1 MRGGGWETLGQ
12 PLPEGPA
19 AGGSVG
25 DLARCGAPPTAGV
38 RPSIVA
44 RPQAAVRRIGPRYR
58 RQVPMLI
65 VPRRVPR
72 LVSEDRSAH
81 APDLRP
87 ARITFASRA
96 AIAVEVTRPGVRFR
110 ETGIGEVSGRLCIF
124 HQSTASSGGAGS
136 GGGTSRIEN
145 LAPQASHRA
154 EPIAFIQLPARG

>member
-1 MRGGGWETLGQ
+1 
-12 PLPEGPA
+12 
-19 AGGSVG
+19 VG

-38 RPSIVA
+38 RLMIA
-44 RPQAAVRRIGPRYR
+44 GRRAGVRTIGPRDR
-58 RQVPMLI
+58 RQVPMRI

-72 LVSEDRSAH
+72 LVLEDRSAH

-110 ETGIGEVSGRLCIF
+110 ESGIVQVFGLCIGTT
-124 HQSTASSGGAGS
+124 HQSNVPSGGAGS

-145 LAPQASHRA
+145 CAPQSSHRA